1 MEIIQNIDRMSVNF
15 LNNQPKSIKKIFGLI
30 RREGPLTS
38 AEIEDK
44 SQYSD
49 RTVRVALRKLLT
61 LGFIKKSINWEDMR
75 TALFHLPKS
84 TS

>member
-1 MEIIQNIDRMSVNF
+1 MEIVQEINSRIISI
-15 LNNQPKSIKKIFGLI
+15 LENQPKSIKKVFGVI
-30 RREGPLTS
+30 KREGPLTS

-49 RTVRVALRKLLT
+49 RTVRVALRKLLS
-61 LGFIKKSINWEDMR
+61 LGLIKKSINWEDMR